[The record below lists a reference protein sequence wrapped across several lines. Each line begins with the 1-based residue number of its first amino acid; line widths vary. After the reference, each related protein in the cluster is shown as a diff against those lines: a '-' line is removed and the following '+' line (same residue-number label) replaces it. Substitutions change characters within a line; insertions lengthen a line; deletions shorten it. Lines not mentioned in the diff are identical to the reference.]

1 MAEAAD
7 LRLITGRPPLLT
19 LTHEDMFPR
28 RVSAGFFFWSS
39 TVDLKA
45 LCMIPQYYEL

>member
-28 RVSAGFFFWSS
+28 RVSTGFFF
-39 TVDLKA
+39 L
-45 LCMIPQYYEL
+45 ELDRGLESIVYDTPIL